1 MRQNAKRRQKM
12 KKLVFNSVYKCY
24 NEKDVIRNFSAEI
37 REGKPVCFF
46 GESGCGKTTLINIAA
61 GLVKPDK
68 GKIITEKIA
77 HTSVVF
83 QEDRL
88 LESCTAEE
96 NIMLSA
102 KNTELAHK
110 ISDVCGITEFLKLYP
125 NEMSGGMKKRTAI
138 ARAVAF
144 DGDMLLLDEPFN
156 GIDEERI
163 DKIIRFLKTYIE
175 NKVCIIVT
183 HDINQAK
190 KLNAKIIYI

>member
-1 MRQNAKRRQKM
+1 MSSRLMIAPNLFAYA
-12 KKLVFNSVYKCY
+12 NS
-24 NEKDVIRNFSAEI
+24 SA
-37 REGKPVCFF
+37 GVSF
-46 GESGCGKTTLINIAA
+46 
-61 GLVKPDK
+61 
-68 GKIITEKIA
+68 
-77 HTSVVF
+77 
-83 QEDRL
+83 
-88 LESCTAEE
+88 EE

-138 ARAVAF
+138 ARAIAF
-144 DGDMLLLDEPFN
+144 DGDMLLLDELFN

-163 DKIIRFLKTYIE
+163 DRIIEFLKTYIE